1 MRLYMMKAN
10 APWEDTA
17 FQKDGPKNA
26 RKVLNTL
33 WNVVNFA
40 TTYMSLDSY
49 EPGKHS
55 MLDME
60 KYFRNE
66 DRWMISKTERL
77 KRDVTD
83 NIESRNL
90 HKAAR
95 ALEDYIQEDLSRWYV
110 RLIRDRMWTEQDD
123 HDKLA
128 SYFVLHYSIMA
139 TIRLLAP
146 FCPHISEEI
155 YRNIDGTMDTIHM
168 SDWPTYNE
176 ALIDDSL
183 EYSMKLVQ
191 EIVEI
196 SASERQKNNVKLRW
210 PLKRMVVAGETKIIN
225 ESIAS
230 FENVLVQQANLKAVE
245 YVEPPEIWKDMKLR
259 VIPNPHAIGKVY
271 RQWSSKI
278 ARLLETRPPQQ
289 VKDAVEKGTYEIGI
303 EGQFLKIEP
312 NMVSFSYEN
321 PESVVTSNFSG
332 GILYL
337 DFQITPEIEAEG
349 YARELIRRI
358 QQMRKDIKLDVEEY
372 VRTEVNAPEKL
383 VSYFKTWK
391 QHIMKETRSRSIN
404 FSDEPQGDEV
414 KDWEVQGQ
422 NISVAISSLKM
433 GSTSESFGGM
443 SFLNEKDVVAL
454 NQAGFYDLQS
464 LQGLSHQEI
473 LSIPGP

>member
-1 MRLYMMKAN
+1 
-10 APWEDTA
+10 
-17 FQKDGPKNA
+17 
-26 RKVLNTL
+26 
-33 WNVVNFA
+33 
-40 TTYMSLDSY
+40 
-49 EPGKHS
+49 
-55 MLDME
+55 
-60 KYFRNE
+60 
-66 DRWMISKTERL
+66 
-77 KRDVTD
+77 
-83 NIESRNL
+83 
-90 HKAAR
+90 
-95 ALEDYIQEDLSRWYV
+95 
-110 RLIRDRMWTEQDD
+110 
-123 HDKLA
+123 
-128 SYFVLHYSIMA
+128 
-139 TIRLLAP
+139 
-146 FCPHISEEI
+146 
-155 YRNIDGTMDTIHM
+155 
-168 SDWPTYNE
+168 
-176 ALIDDSL
+176 
-183 EYSMKLVQ
+183 
-191 EIVEI
+191 VEI

-473 LSIPGP
+473 LSIPGLRIAEAMKISDFLKKEGGEEASKKPAAEPTKPRAPSVKLERSSYYLVNSKTPNKGMEAILQCSSLGMKTMVVSKQQASKLPFIDQLPKAKTLWVSSLGQEGALDPQDLDRLGASIESFFDTTGGAVLLDGLEYLLKNNDFQAVLRFVHGVRDSALVNAGILVASLDYSSLEGHEVKMLEKEVDLVI